1 MESITS
7 PTNITVTQKADTV
20 KRSLLD
26 QVDNT
31 VAHTKSFHRWKQ
43 NQQQNCRK
51 KSILTLSDLFFFCM
65 FGH

>member
-7 PTNITVTQKADTV
+7 HTNITVTHKADTV

-31 VAHTKSFHRWKQ
+31 VAHTESFHRWKQ
-43 NQQQNCRK
+43 NQ
-51 KSILTLSDLFFFCM
+51 
-65 FGH
+65 